1 MLKLH
6 VSRLDKY
13 TDNKFSVTNF
23 RPVSVLNIFPKIYE
37 KIVKDFLVSKMEHHF
52 FRIIYFRIPEIPQYK
67 TCPYKAFGRLGE
79 EIT

>member
-37 KIVKDFLVSKMEHHF
+37 KNVKDFLVSKMEHHF
-52 FRIIYFRIPEIPQYK
+52 FSHHLFPHTRNPSVQNMS
-67 TCPYKAFGRLGE
+67 L
-79 EIT
+79 

>member
-1 MLKLH
+1 MLKLY

-37 KIVKDFLVSKMEHHF
+37 KNVKDFLVSKMEHF
-52 FRIIYFRIPEIPQYK
+52 FSHHLFPHTRNPSVQNMS
-67 TCPYKAFGRLGE
+67 L
-79 EIT
+79 